1 MQSRPLSATLLRVSC
16 GEMFHLIIYLGHAGI
31 LANTTPCNERCRSKL
46 PNYPGFALELLHLAK
61 EALTGSL
68 MDELGR
74 CNGGRGG
81 CELSHV
87 APYKHSLRLGG
98 NDWPVAGHTMV
109 GHKRLDNI
117 KAAIESVVSANISGD
132 FAELG
137 VWRGGASIY
146 ARLVIKCLNQNHT
159 RRSLVFDAFETM
171 LGLNMYKGASSY
183 LSVTEDEVRRN
194 FAKYEV
200 LEGTHFYK
208 GFFSASLPRFATQY
222 RTVNRTEGRNI
233 AVLRIDG
240 NFYSSYQD
248 ALYELYDFVPVGGI
262 VIFDDVRSHPEVM
275 KFWMDFTK
283 DYSIEEELHGIDD
296 HSAWFRKERAFELD
310 RAKYRH
316 EIDGKQLLATNVSA

>member
-1 MQSRPLSATLLRVSC
+1 MILSC
-16 GEMFHLIIYLGHAGI
+16 GQHDFCPMPFNTFHLIILVGI
-31 LANTTPCNERCRSKL
+31 DDKSTPCNVFCSAKL
-46 PNYPGFALELLHLAK
+46 PKYPGFALELLHLAK

-68 MDELGR
+68 MDDELGR
-74 CNGGRGG
+74 CNGGPGG
-81 CELSHV
+81 CALSHL
-87 APYKHSLRLGG
+87 ARYNHSLRLGG
-98 NDWPVAGHTMV
+98 DDWPVAGHTMV

-117 KAAIESVVSANISGD
+117 KAAIESVVSANIPGD

-146 ARLVIKCLNQNHT
+146 ARLVMKCLNQNHT

-171 LGLNMYKGASSY
+171 RDLKMYMEASSY

-222 RTVNRTEGRNI
+222 RTEGRNI

-240 NFYSSYQD
+240 NFYASYQD

-262 VIFDDVRSHPEVM
+262 VIFDDVLSHPEVM

-283 DYSIEEELHGIDD
+283 DYSMTEKLHAIDD
-296 HSAWFRKERAFELD
+296 HSAWFRKRRAFELN
-310 RAKYRH
+310 RAKYQQKV
-316 EIDGKQLLATNVSA
+316 DGKQLLTTRVSA